1 MVLDEMVPVGQIW
14 LMNKNGLRWSSM
26 VQDTLSTSRHTVGT
40 LWAHTG
46 PNHDW
51 SEVLCPQ
58 SIESQLL
65 STTTQDFIRLS
76 SLAFVLNSEHQK
88 SFWQS

>member
-1 MVLDEMVPVGQIW
+1 MHS
-14 LMNKNGLRWSSM
+14 RY
-26 VQDTLSTSRHTVGT
+26 TLHTLGT
-40 LWAHTG
+40 LWAHSEHTLGHPGHTMGYGYTLGALWAHTG

-51 SEVLCPQ
+51 FEVWCPQ
-58 SIESQLL
+58 SIESHLL
-65 STTTQDFIRLS
+65 SPTTQDFIRLS